1 MDGSHKYIF
10 STLHDVI
17 TLGITRKQG
26 LKAKNCLRHANI
38 WLLCWEKCV
47 GSQNNAAHLFC
58 DLIDIV
64 AAYSYFAFLFG
75 LLNIYSA
82 LAPLL
87 TDQLDTCDDEDE
99 I

>member
-10 STLHDVI
+10 STLHDVS

-64 AAYSYFAFLFG
+64 AVYI
-75 LLNIYSA
+75 NIYSV

-87 TDQLDTCDDEDE
+87 TDQRDTCDDEDE

>member
-10 STLHDVI
+10 STLHD
-17 TLGITRKQG
+17 RKQG

-38 WLLCWEKCV
+38 WLLFWEKCV

-64 AAYSYFAFLFG
+64 AVYI
-75 LLNIYSA
+75 NIYSV

-87 TDQLDTCDDEDE
+87 TDQRDTCDDEDE